1 MSTPYEDDVLA
12 REVVGCNL
20 FLSCLVRARPLQ
32 VRRPIGTVFELLLP
46 VAAILL
52 VVVLR

>member
-1 MSTPYEDDVLA
+1 MD
-12 REVVGCNL
+12 GCIP
-20 FLSCLVRARPLQ
+20 FLSGPVARPLQ

>member
-1 MSTPYEDDVLA
+1 MDGPVLF
-12 REVVGCNL
+12 V
-20 FLSCLVRARPLQ
+20 SYLVARPLQ
-32 VRRPIGTVFELLLP
+32 ARRPIGTVFELLLP